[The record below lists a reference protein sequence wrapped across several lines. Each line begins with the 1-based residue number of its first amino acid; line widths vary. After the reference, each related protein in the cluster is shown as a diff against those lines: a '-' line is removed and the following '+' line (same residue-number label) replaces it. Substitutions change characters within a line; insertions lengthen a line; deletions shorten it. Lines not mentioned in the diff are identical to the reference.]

1 MNVREIKPQDSNDT
15 TTATGA
21 RHGVVELKRLIPN
34 LMTLTAMAAGLA
46 AIQFAWD
53 NQWERAVLAI
63 LVAAILDALDGA
75 TARLL
80 KATSEFGAQ
89 LDSLSDFLAFGVAPA
104 IILYSWILQESG
116 KIGWIAMIV
125 FAAASALRLARF
137 NSTQQKLPD
146 WKKKFFSGIPAP
158 AGAGL
163 ALLPVMIWFQL
174 PSDFFD
180 DVRFASPVV
189 GLWTLLVAGM
199 MVSRIPT
206 FSTKMIRVPAKLGMP
221 SLAFA
226 ALLIA
231 ALVHAPWQTLSVA
244 AFFYMG
250 AIPFAVQKF
259 RKLQK
264 EYEGEEEDMADLA
277 IGAVSLEELSLSRN
291 HDDKDDRDD

>member
-1 MNVREIKPQDSNDT
+1 MAVSELKTRNESGNAPGSKQ
-15 TTATGA
+15 
-21 RHGVVELKRLIPN
+21 GVVGLNRLIPN

-53 NQWERAVLAI
+53 TQWEKAVLAI
-63 LVAAILDALDGA
+63 MVAAILDALDGA

-104 IILYSWILQESG
+104 VILYSWILQESG
-116 KIGWIAMIV
+116 KVGWIAMIV

-137 NSTQQKLPD
+137 NATQQKLPE

-163 ALLPVMIWFQL
+163 ALLPMMVWFQL

-180 DVRFASPVV
+180 DVRFASPLV
-189 GLWTLLVAGM
+189 GLWTILIAGM

-206 FSTKMIRVPAKLGMP
+206 FSTKMIRLPAKLGMP
-221 SLAFA
+221 ALAFA
-226 ALLIA
+226 ALLMA
-231 ALVHAPWQTLSVA
+231 ALFHAPWQTLTVA
-244 AFFYMG
+244 ALFYMG
-250 AIPFAVQKF
+250 AIPFAVRKF
-259 RKLQK
+259 RQMQK
-264 EYEGEEEDMADLA
+264 EHDEEEEDMADLA
-277 IGAVSLEELSLSRN
+277 IGAISLEELSNSTPAPY
-291 HDDKDDRDD
+291 KEE

>member
-1 MNVREIKPQDSNDT
+1 MTVSELKPRDGSSQ
-15 TTATGA
+15 TAKS
-21 RHGVVELKRLIPN
+21 GVVGLNRLIPN

-53 NQWERAVLAI
+53 NNWEKAVLAI
-63 LVAAILDALDGA
+63 VVAAILDALDGA

-89 LDSLSDFLAFGVAPA
+89 LDSLSDFLAFGVAPS
-104 IILYSWILQESG
+104 IILYSWILEESG

-137 NSTQQKLPD
+137 NATQQKLPD

-163 ALLPVMIWFQL
+163 ALLPLMIWFQL
-174 PSDFFD
+174 PDDFFS
-180 DVRFASPVV
+180 DVRFASPLV
-189 GLWTLLVAGM
+189 GLWTILIAGM

-206 FSTKMIRVPAKLGMP
+206 FSTKMIRLPAKLGMP
-221 SLAFA
+221 ALAFA

-231 ALVHAPWQTLSVA
+231 ALFHAPWQTLSVA
-244 AFFYMG
+244 AIFYMG
-250 AIPFAVQKF
+250 AIPFAIRKF
-259 RKLQK
+259 RQLQK
-264 EYEGEEEDMADLA
+264 EHGGEEEDMTDLA
-277 IGAVSLEELSLSRN
+277 IGAISLEELSNAPS
-291 HDDKDDRDD
+291 DKED

>member
-1 MNVREIKPQDSNDT
+1 MNISEIKPKDASPAAN
-15 TTATGA
+15 AKP
-21 RHGVVELKRLIPN
+21 GVVSLNKLIPN
-34 LMTLTAMAAGLA
+34 LMTLCAMAAGLA

-53 NQWERAVLAI
+53 NLWERAVLAI
-63 LVAAILDALDGA
+63 VIAAILDALDGA

-89 LDSLSDFLAFGVAPA
+89 LDSLSDFLAFGVAPS
-104 IILYSWILQESG
+104 IILYSWILEESG

-137 NSTQQKLPD
+137 NSTQKKLPD

-163 ALLPVMIWFQL
+163 ALLPIMIWFQL
-174 PSDFFD
+174 PGDFFSEF
-180 DVRFASPVV
+180 RYASPLV
-189 GLWTLLVAGM
+189 GLWTIFIAGM

-206 FSTKMIRVPAKLGMP
+206 FSTKMIALPAKLGMP
-221 SLAFA
+221 ALAFA
-226 ALLIA
+226 TLLIA
-231 ALVHAPWQTLSVA
+231 ALVHAPWQTLTVA

-250 AIPFAVQKF
+250 AIPFAIQKF

-264 EYEGEEEDMADLA
+264 EHHEEEDMTDLA
-277 IGAVSLEELSLSRN
+277 IGAISLEELSENGKEDSE
-291 HDDKDDRDD
+291 

>member
-1 MNVREIKPQDSNDT
+1 MAVREIKPSGNDT
-15 TTATGA
+15 PSAA
-21 RHGVVELKRLIPN
+21 ASRHGVVGLNRLIPN

-63 LVAAILDALDGA
+63 VVAAILDALDGA

-80 KATSEFGAQ
+80 NATSEFGAQ
-89 LDSLSDFLAFGVAPA
+89 LDSLSDFLAFGVAPS

-146 WKKKFFSGIPAP
+146 WKKKFFSGVPAP

-163 ALLPVMIWFQL
+163 ALLPLMIWLQL
-174 PSDFFD
+174 PNDFFD
-180 DVRFASPVV
+180 DVRFASPLV
-189 GLWTLLVAGM
+189 GLWTILIAGL

-231 ALVHAPWQTLSVA
+231 ALFHAPWQTLSVA

-250 AIPFAVQKF
+250 AIPFAVRTF
-259 RKLQK
+259 RKQQK
-264 EYEGEEEDMADLA
+264 EYEGEQEDMADLA
-277 IGAVSLEELSLSRN
+277 IGAVSLEELSRPRSYDN
-291 HDDKDDRDD
+291 KEDHDD

>member
-1 MNVREIKPQDSNDT
+1 MTVSELKPRDGSSSQS
-15 TTATGA
+15 AK
-21 RHGVVELKRLIPN
+21 HGVVGLNRLIPN

-53 NQWERAVLAI
+53 NNWEKAVLAI
-63 LVAAILDALDGA
+63 VVAAILDALDGA

-89 LDSLSDFLAFGVAPA
+89 LDSLSDFLAFGVAPS
-104 IILYSWILQESG
+104 IILYSWILEESG

-137 NSTQQKLPD
+137 NATQQKLPD

-174 PSDFFD
+174 PDDFFS
-180 DVRFASPVV
+180 DVRFASPLV
-189 GLWTLLVAGM
+189 GLWTILIAGM

-206 FSTKMIRVPAKLGMP
+206 FSTKMIRLPAKLGMP
-221 SLAFA
+221 ALAFA

-231 ALVHAPWQTLSVA
+231 ALFHAPWQTLSVA
-244 AFFYMG
+244 AIFYIG
-250 AIPFAVQKF
+250 AIPFAIRKF
-259 RKLQK
+259 RQLQK
-264 EYEGEEEDMADLA
+264 EHGDEEEDMTDLA
-277 IGAVSLEELSLSRN
+277 IGAISLEELSNVPS
-291 HDDKDDRDD
+291 DKED

>member
-1 MNVREIKPQDSNDT
+1 MAISELKPRDNDN
-15 TTATGA
+15 TAQGPKS
-21 RHGVVELKRLIPN
+21 GVVGLNRLIPN

-53 NQWERAVLAI
+53 NQWEKAVLAI
-63 LVAAILDALDGA
+63 MVAGILDALDGA

-104 IILYSWILQESG
+104 VILYSWILEESG
-116 KIGWIAMIV
+116 KVGWIAMIV

-137 NSTQQKLPD
+137 NATQTKLPD

-163 ALLPVMIWFQL
+163 ALLPLMIWFQL
-174 PSDFFD
+174 PSDFFEEM
-180 DVRFASPVV
+180 RFASPLV
-189 GLWTLLVAGM
+189 GLWTILIAGM

-206 FSTKMIRVPAKLGMP
+206 FSTKMIRLPEKLGMP
-221 SLAFA
+221 ALAFA
-226 ALLIA
+226 ALLMA
-231 ALVHAPWQTLSVA
+231 ALFHAPWQTLTVA

-250 AIPFAVQKF
+250 MIPFAI
-259 RKLQK
+259 RKYRAIEK
-264 EYEGEEEDMADLA
+264 EHGAEEEDMTDLA
-277 IGAVSLEELSLSRN
+277 IGAISLEELSNAPRQT
-291 HDDKDDRDD
+291 DKED